1 MANGRTHG
9 FTMVEVIVIIVV
21 AGFLGVLTLN
31 LMGTQMLRSASPL
44 RATADTARAETAM
57 EAVVAYYTQAVNS
70 GSSGALDAVQAQYP
84 NNATFT
90 ATRGTFNGVD
100 ALTVTVTEGG
110 ASLTNILT
118 QARTSSAD
126 NATNF

>member
-1 MANGRTHG
+1 MANGRAQG

-21 AGFLGVLTLN
+21 AGFLGVLVLN

-44 RATADTARAETAM
+44 RTTADTARAEATM
-57 EAVVAYYTQAVNS
+57 EAVVAYYTQAVNNS
-70 GSSGALDAVQAQYP
+70 SSGALDAVEAQYP
-84 NNATFT
+84 DNATFS

-100 ALTVTVTEGG
+100 SLTVTVTEGG
-110 ASLTNILT
+110 VSLTNILT
-118 QARTSSAD
+118 QARTSGAD